1 MVIDQFS
8 SGLSAL
14 SIGSS
19 AVPPASR
26 KVCEHYKKP
35 SDSSMTETACDLL
48 SPLVINDEAFTI
60 VDLSKMLDHQQLA
73 KLPYSIRILLENVA
87 RCSPQSLPSVLAR
100 AIGQGPDCEVPFQP
114 NRLMFH
120 DTTCLP
126 ALADFAGMRDVVA
139 ELGGDPQAMNPLI
152 PAVLTIDHSVI
163 VERFAQA
170 DAVEQNLDIDF
181 RRNSERYRFI
191 KWAQKSLD
199 NFGVIPPG
207 TGIIHQMNMEALAQV
222 VWETPGENGERLLHP
237 DDMVA
242 TDSHTPMINAIGVL
256 GWGVGGLEGQAAMV
270 GEPVPI
276 SFPKVIGIRVTNAL
290 RPGVTATDLS
300 LHVAEIL
307 RKRSV
312 VGKFVEFTGPGLSTL
327 SWAARGTV
335 SNMAP
340 EYGATVVFFPFD
352 DETLAYLALS
362 GRPAKLREQVVGY
375 MSAQPLW
382 RRDELPEPE
391 FDELIELDLA
401 SIEPSVAGPHQ
412 PHQRQPLSK
421 AGASFHEEVLG
432 AGKLIDAPQA
442 QRFLEPSFGE
452 SITHGAVVMSAITS
466 CTNTANPAQMIQ
478 AGLLARKARSLGL
491 QRKPWVKTSLSP
503 GSQVVADYLAEA
515 GLLEDFSALGF
526 DLAGFGCM
534 TCIGNSGKLEEHVE
548 TFADQGLKGVVVL
561 SGNRNFEGRVNP
573 KVPAGYLASPALCV
587 AYAIAGT
594 IDIDLTSQPLAEDAE
609 GNAVYLHD
617 LMPSDAEIAA
627 QVAEVVKPE
636 FFQQRLATVWEGTHH
651 WQALSA
657 EGSVQFPWSPESTY
671 LRRPQYLADIQAE
684 PKASLAISG
693 ARALMVL
700 GDNVTTD
707 HISPA
712 GAIPAN
718 SLAGQWLLERGEDP
732 QDLNQYSTRRSNH
745 EVMLRGAFTNKS
757 VKNRLLGESQPGQ
770 GAWAWN
776 ADHSEC
782 LPLYEAA
789 KSYAAQN
796 TPMVVFAGINYG
808 AGSSR
813 DWAAKAQAL
822 LGVKA
827 VVAQSI
833 ERIHRSNLIGM
844 GVLPLVFQPGQCADD
859 LRLNGSEQFD
869 FVGLDELV
877 VGENPISLIIRR
889 AEGHRD
895 EVKVIARI
903 DSQQEVRY
911 LSNGGVLPF
920 VIRKVVART
929 RR

>member
-1 MVIDQFS
+1 M
-8 SGLSAL
+8 
-14 SIGSS
+14 
-19 AVPPASR
+19 
-26 KVCEHYKKP
+26 
-35 SDSSMTETACDLL
+35 SMTETNHLNHLL
-48 SPLVINDEAFTI
+48 IDNELFAF
-60 VDLSKMLDHQQLA
+60 VDLNRMLPASHLA
-73 KLPYSIRILLENVA
+73 RLPYSIRILLENVA
-87 RCSPQSLPSVLAR
+87 RCSPESLPSVLAR
-100 AIGQGPDCEVPFQP
+100 AIGEGPDCEVPFQP

-139 ELGGDPQAMNPLI
+139 ELGGDPRAMNPLI

-163 VERFAQA
+163 VERYAEA
-170 DAVEQNLDIDF
+170 DAVEGNLDIDF

-199 NFGVIPPG
+199 NFAVIPPG

-222 VWETPGENGERLLHP
+222 VWESRSEDGGRLLHP

-256 GWGVGGLEGQAAMV
+256 GWGVGGLEGQAAML

-276 SFPKVIGIRVTNAL
+276 SFPKVIGIRVTNTL

-300 LHVAEIL
+300 LHVAQIL

-312 VGKFVEFTGPGLSTL
+312 VGTFVEFTGPGIASL

-352 DETLAYLALS
+352 DETLAYLKLT
-362 GRPAKLREQVVGY
+362 GRSESLCNKVVGY
-375 MSAQPLW
+375 MNAQPLW
-382 RRDELPEPE
+382 RRDELPEPQ

-401 SIEPSVAGPHQ
+401 SIEASVAGPHQ
-412 PHQRQPLSK
+412 PHQRQKLSN
-421 AGASFHEEVLG
+421 AATSFRNEVLG
-432 AGKLIDAPQA
+432 GADLIAGPAPRHFYDPA
-442 QRFLEPSFGE
+442 LGEPIS
-452 SITHGAVVMSAITS
+452 HGAVVMAAITS

-478 AGLLARKARSLGL
+478 AGLLARRARQLGL
-491 QRKPWVKTSLSP
+491 KRKPWVKTSLSP
-503 GSQVVADYLAEA
+503 GSRVVADYLAEA
-515 GLLEDFSALGF
+515 DLLEDFSALGF

-534 TCIGNSGKLEEHVE
+534 TCIGNSGQLESHVE
-548 TFADQGLKGVVVL
+548 RFADEGLKGVVVL

-594 IDIDLTSQPLAEDAE
+594 IDIDLESQALAVDEAGE
-609 GNAVYLHD
+609 PVYLRD
-617 LMPSDAEIAA
+617 LMPTDAEISA
-627 QVAEVVKPE
+627 QVAKVVKPAL
-636 FFQQRLATVWEGTHH
+636 FQQRLAKIWDGTHH
-651 WQALSA
+651 WQSLSA
-657 EGSVQFPWSPESTY
+657 EGSVRFPWNPESTY
-671 LRRPQYLADIQAE
+671 LRRPQYLADISAE
-684 PKASLAISG
+684 PKTTLAISG
-693 ARALMVL
+693 ARTLLVL

-712 GAIPAN
+712 YSIPAD

-732 QDLNQYSTRRSNH
+732 KDLNQYSTRRSNH
-745 EVMLRGAFTNKS
+745 EVMLRGAFTNKA
-757 VKNRLLGESQPGQ
+757 VRNHLLGDNQPGP

-776 ADHSEC
+776 ADHSQC

-789 KSYAAQN
+789 KSYAAQQ
-796 TPMVVFAGINYG
+796 TPMVIFAGINYG

-822 LGVKA
+822 LRVKA
-827 VVAQSI
+827 VVARSI

-844 GVLPLVFQPGQCADD
+844 GVIPLCFKAGQSVDDLALQGDERFDFLGLDD
-859 LRLNGSEQFD
+859 LRVGDNRVDMLLHRANGERQT
-869 FVGLDELV
+869 VQLGV
-877 VGENPISLIIRR
+877 
-889 AEGHRD
+889 
-895 EVKVIARI
+895 RI
-903 DSQQEVRY
+903 DSIQELRY
-911 LSNGGVLPF
+911 LVNGGVLPF
-920 VIRKVVART
+920 VIRKVVERT
-929 RR
+929 RQ

>member
-1 MVIDQFS
+1 MTEPVCELINHLLIDNQRFAYVDLHKM
-8 SGLSAL
+8 LSATQ
-14 SIGSS
+14 
-19 AVPPASR
+19 VSR
-26 KVCEHYKKP
+26 
-35 SDSSMTETACDLL
+35 
-48 SPLVINDEAFTI
+48 
-60 VDLSKMLDHQQLA
+60 
-73 KLPYSIRILLENVA
+73 LPYSIRILLENVA
-87 RCSPQSLPSVLAR
+87 RCSPEALPSVLAR
-100 AIGQGPDCEVPFQP
+100 ALGQGPDCEVPFQP

-163 VERFAQA
+163 VEHYAEA

-222 VWETPGENGERLLHP
+222 VWESRTEDGQRLLHP

-276 SFPKVIGIRVTNAL
+276 SFPQVVGIRVSNVL

-307 RKRSV
+307 RQRSV
-312 VGKFVEFTGPGLSTL
+312 VGKFVEFTGPGLSSL

-352 DETLAYLALS
+352 NETLAYLELS
-362 GRPAKLREQVVGY
+362 GRSAELREKVISY

-382 RRDELPEPE
+382 RREELVEPQ

-412 PHQRQPLSK
+412 PHQRQKLSDV
-421 AGASFHEEVLG
+421 AASFRREVMGGGNLI
-432 AGKLIDAPQA
+432 AGPAPQS
-442 QRFLEPSFGE
+442 FFEPSFLQP
-452 SITHGAVVMSAITS
+452 ITHGAVVMAAITS

-478 AGLLARKARSLGL
+478 AGLLARKARQLGL
-491 QRKPWVKTSLSP
+491 KRKPWVKTSLSP
-503 GSQVVADYLAEA
+503 GSRVVADYLADA
-515 GLLEDFSALGF
+515 NLLEDFSALGF

-534 TCIGNSGKLEEHVE
+534 TCIGNSGSLEAHVDV
-548 TFADQGLKGVVVL
+548 FADQGLKGVVVL

-594 IDIDLTSQPLAEDAE
+594 IDIDLQAQPLAEDSA
-609 GNAVYLHD
+609 GKPVYLRD
-617 LMPSDAEIAA
+617 LMPSDAEVAA
-627 QVAEVVKPE
+627 QVAESVKPA
-636 FFQQRLATVWEGTHH
+636 FFQQRLAKVWEGTHH

-657 EGSVQFPWSPESTY
+657 EGSVQFPWSADSTY
-671 LRRPQYLADIQAE
+671 LRRPQYLADIPAE
-684 PKASLAISG
+684 AKTTLAITG
-693 ARALMVL
+693 ARTLMVL

-712 GAIPAN
+712 YSIPAD

-745 EVMLRGAFTNKS
+745 EVMLRGAFTNKA
-757 VKNRLLGESQPGQ
+757 VKNRMLGDSQPGQ
-770 GAWAWN
+770 GAWTWN
-776 ADHSEC
+776 ADHSQC

-789 KSYAAQN
+789 KSYAAEG
-796 TPMVVFAGINYG
+796 TPMVMFAGINYG

-844 GVLPLVFQPGQCADD
+844 GVIPLRFPAGQSADD
-859 LRLNGSEQFD
+859 LALRGDERFD
-869 FVGLDELV
+869 FVGLDDLA
-877 VGENPISLIIRR
+877 VGDNAVTLIM
-889 AEGHRD
+889 HRGNG
-895 EVKVIARI
+895 ERQSVQLAVRI
-903 DSQQEVRY
+903 DSLQEIRY
-911 LSNGGVLPF
+911 LRHGGVLPF
-920 VIRKVVART
+920 VIRKVVQRT
-929 RR
+929 RH

>member
-1 MVIDQFS
+1 
-8 SGLSAL
+8 
-14 SIGSS
+14 
-19 AVPPASR
+19 
-26 KVCEHYKKP
+26 
-35 SDSSMTETACDLL
+35 MTETARELL
-48 SPLVINDEAFTI
+48 NQLVVDNEPFVY
-60 VDLSKMLDHQQLA
+60 VDLHKLFSPSQVA
-73 KLPYSIRILLENVA
+73 RLPYSIRILVENVA
-87 RCSPQSLPSVLAR
+87 RCSPDALPSVLAR
-100 AIGQGPDCEVPFQP
+100 AIGEGPDCEVPFQP

-139 ELGGDPQAMNPLI
+139 ELGGDPKAINPLI

-163 VERFAQA
+163 VERYAEA
-170 DAVEQNLDIDF
+170 NAVEQNLDIDF

-222 VWETPGENGERLLHP
+222 VWETPLEDGLRMLHP

-276 SFPKVIGIRVTNAL
+276 SFPKVIGIRVTNVM
-290 RPGVTATDLS
+290 RPGVAATDLS
-300 LHVAEIL
+300 LHVAEML
-307 RKRSV
+307 RKRAV

-335 SNMAP
+335 ANMAP

-352 DETLAYLALS
+352 DETLSYLKLT
-362 GRPAKLREQVVGY
+362 GRSAPLCQKVVSY

-382 RRDELPEPE
+382 RRDELAEPL

-412 PHQRQPLSK
+412 PHQRQSL
-421 AGASFHEEVLG
+421 ANAAASFRNDVLG
-432 AGKLIDAPQA
+432 GANLIAGPSR
-442 QRFLEPSFGE
+442 QRFLEPSFLE
-452 SITHGAVVMSAITS
+452 PITHGAVVMAAITS
-466 CTNTANPAQMIQ
+466 CTNTANPSQMIQ
-478 AGLLARKARSLGL
+478 AGLLARNARQLGL
-491 QRKPWVKTSLSP
+491 KRKPWVKTSLSP

-515 GLLEDFSALGF
+515 HLLEDFSALGF

-548 TFADQGLKGVVVL
+548 VFADQGLKGVVVL

-573 KVPAGYLASPALCV
+573 KVQAGYLASPALCV

-594 IDIDLTSQPLAEDAE
+594 IDIDLESQPIGQRPTGEP
-609 GNAVYLHD
+609 VYLRD
-617 LMPSDAEIAA
+617 LMPTDAEVANQVVAA
-627 QVAEVVKPE
+627 VKPE
-636 FFQQRLATVWEGTHH
+636 FFQQRLATVWDGTHQ

-671 LRRPQYLADIQAE
+671 LRRPEYLAGVQAQ
-684 PKASLAISG
+684 PKASLAISD
-693 ARALMVL
+693 ARVLMVL
-700 GDNVTTD
+700 GDNITTD

-712 GAIPAN
+712 GSIPAN

-732 QDLNQYSTRRSNH
+732 RDLNQYSTRRSNH
-745 EVMLRGAFTNKS
+745 EVMLRGAFTNKT
-757 VKNRLLGESQPGQ
+757 VRNLLLGDQQPGE
-770 GAWAWN
+770 GGWAWN
-776 ADHSEC
+776 ADHTEC
-782 LPLYEAA
+782 LPLYVAS
-789 KSYAAQN
+789 KSYTDQQ
-796 TPMVVFAGINYG
+796 TPMVMFAGINYG

-827 VVAQSI
+827 VVARSI

-844 GVLPLVFQPGQCADD
+844 GVIPLQFSAGMTAHDLQLQGDERFDFLGLDD
-859 LRLNGSEQFD
+859 LA
-869 FVGLDELV
+869 VGDNRV
-877 VGENPISLIIRR
+877 TLIIKKAAGAQRR
-889 AEGHRD
+889 VELS
-895 EVKVIARI
+895 VRI
-903 DSQQEVRY
+903 DSLQEIRY
-911 LSNGGVLPF
+911 LTHGGVLPF

>member
-1 MVIDQFS
+1 
-8 SGLSAL
+8 
-14 SIGSS
+14 
-19 AVPPASR
+19 
-26 KVCEHYKKP
+26 
-35 SDSSMTETACDLL
+35 MTETARDLL
-48 SPLVINDEAFTI
+48 STLVIDQQSFAY
-60 VDLSKMLDHQQLA
+60 VDLHKLLGAETLA
-73 KLPYSIRILLENVA
+73 RLPYSIRILLENVA
-87 RCSPQSLPSVLAR
+87 RCSPQALPSVLLR
-100 AIGQGPDCEVPFQP
+100 AIGEGPTCEVPFQP

-163 VERFAQA
+163 VERYAEA
-170 DAVEQNLDIDF
+170 DAVEANLDIDF

-207 TGIIHQMNMEALAQV
+207 TGIIHQMNMEALATL
-222 VWETPGENGERLLHP
+222 VWESRTDDGRRLLHP

-242 TDSHTPMINAIGVL
+242 TDSHTPMINALGVL

-276 SFPKVIGIRVTNAL
+276 SFPEVIGIRLTNAL
-290 RPGVTATDLS
+290 RPGVTATDLA
-300 LHVAEIL
+300 LRVAEIL
-307 RKRSV
+307 RQRSV
-312 VGKFVEFTGPGLSTL
+312 VGKFVEFTGPGLSGID
-327 SWAARGTV
+327 WGARGTV

-352 DETLAYLALS
+352 DETLRYLELS
-362 GRPAKLREQVVGY
+362 GRSAELRQQVVAY
-375 MSAQPLW
+375 MNAQPLW
-382 RRDELPEPE
+382 RHDDLAEPQ
-391 FDELIELDLA
+391 FDELIDLDLA

-412 PHQRQPLSK
+412 PHQRQPLS
-421 AGASFHEEVLG
+421 AAAASFRGEVLG
-432 AGKLIDAPQA
+432 GGDLIAGPAA
-442 QRFLEPSFGE
+442 QEFFEPSFGQ
-452 SITHGAVVMSAITS
+452 SITHGAVVISAITS
-466 CTNTANPAQMIQ
+466 CTNTANPALMVQ
-478 AGLLARKARSLGL
+478 AGLLARRARQLGL

-503 GSQVVADYLAEA
+503 GSRVVADYLAEA

-534 TCIGNSGKLEEHVE
+534 TCIGNSGKLETHVE
-548 TFADQGLKGVVVL
+548 AFADQGLKGVVVL

-587 AYAIAGT
+587 AYAIAGS
-594 IDIDLTSQPLAEDAE
+594 IAVDLGRDALGEDAQ
-609 GNAVYLHD
+609 GRPVYLRD
-617 LMPSDAEIAA
+617 LMPSDAEVA
-627 QVAEVVKPE
+627 AEVARVLKPE
-636 FFQQRLATVWEGTHH
+636 FFQQRLATVWDGTHH

-657 EGSVQFPWSPESTY
+657 EGSVQFPWSPQSTY

-684 PKASLAISG
+684 PKSSLAISS

-757 VKNRLLGESQPGQ
+757 VKNRLLGDVQPGQ
-770 GAWAWN
+770 GAWART
-776 ADHSEC
+776 ADHQQV

-789 KSYAAQN
+789 KTYAG
-796 TPMVVFAGINYG
+796 TPLVVFAGINYG

-822 LGVKA
+822 LGVRA
-827 VVAQSI
+827 VVARSV

-844 GVLPLVFQPGQCADD
+844 GVIPMLLRDGKRVED
-859 LRLNGSEQFD
+859 LGLDGREQFD
-869 FVGLDELV
+869 FIGLDDLQVGDNRVILV
-877 VGENPISLIIRR
+877 IRR
-889 AEGHRD
+889 AEGEPQ
-895 EVKVIARI
+895 EVELLVPI
-903 DSQQEVRY
+903 DSTQEVRY
-911 LSNGGVLPF
+911 LRNGGVLPY

-929 RR
+929 KG

>member
-8 SGLSAL
+8 YPQTAL
-14 SIGSS
+14 SIGSTANGVGS
-19 AVPPASR
+19 VHA
-26 KVCEHYKKP
+26 CEHYKKP
-35 SDSSMTETACDLL
+35 SEESMTETACDLL
-48 SPLVINDEAFTI
+48 SPLTINDDSFTI
-60 VDLSKMLDHQQLA
+60 VDLSKMLDHSQLA

-87 RCSPQSLPSVLAR
+87 RCSPEALPSVLAR

-163 VERFAQA
+163 VERYAEA

-222 VWETPGENGERLLHP
+222 VWESRGANGERLLHP

-312 VGKFVEFTGPGLSTL
+312 VGKFVEFTGPGLTTL

-352 DETLAYLALS
+352 NETLAYLELS
-362 GRPAKLREQVVGY
+362 GRSAKLREQVVAY

-382 RRDELPEPE
+382 RHDELAEPE

-421 AGASFHEEVLG
+421 AAASFQEEVLG
-432 AGKLIDAPQA
+432 GGKLITAPQE
-442 QRFLEPSFGE
+442 QSFFEPSFGQ

-515 GLLEDFSALGF
+515 NLLDDFSALGF

-548 TFADQGLKGVVVL
+548 HFADEGLKGVVVL

-594 IDIDLTSQPLAEDAE
+594 IDIDLTSQPLATGAD
-609 GNAVYLHD
+609 GQPVFLQD
-617 LMPSDAEIAA
+617 LMPSDADIADE
-627 QVAEVVKPE
+627 VAKVVKPE
-636 FFQQRLATVWEGTHH
+636 FFQHRLATVWDGTHH

-657 EGSVQFPWSPESTY
+657 EGSVQFPWSPDSTY
-671 LRRPQYLADIQAE
+671 LRRPQYLADIQAQ
-684 PKASLAISG
+684 PKASLAING
-693 ARALMVL
+693 AKALMVL

-718 SLAGQWLLERGEDP
+718 SLAGQWLLERGENP

-757 VKNRLLGESQPGQ
+757 VKNRLLGDKQPGL

-789 KSYAAQN
+789 KSYALEQ

-813 DWAAKAQAL
+813 DWASKAQAL

-844 GVLPLVFQPGQCADD
+844 GVLPLVFKPGQSVDD
-859 LRLNGSEQFD
+859 LRLDGSEQFD
-869 FVGLDELV
+869 FLGLDELA
-877 VGENPISLIIRR
+877 VGENVIKLIIRR
-889 AEGHRD
+889 ADGRRD
-895 EVKVIARI
+895 EAEVIARV

-911 LSNGGVLPF
+911 LANGGVLPF

-929 RR
+929 RG

>member
-1 MVIDQFS
+1 
-8 SGLSAL
+8 
-14 SIGSS
+14 
-19 AVPPASR
+19 
-26 KVCEHYKKP
+26 
-35 SDSSMTETACDLL
+35 MTETACDLFT
-48 SPLVINDEAFTI
+48 PLTISDDSFTI
-60 VDLSKMLDHQQLA
+60 VDLSKMLDHSQLA

-87 RCSPQSLPSVLAR
+87 RCSPEALPSVLAR

-163 VERFAQA
+163 VERYAEA

-222 VWETPGENGERLLHP
+222 VWESRGANGERLLHP

-312 VGKFVEFTGPGLSTL
+312 VGKFVEFTGPGLTTL

-352 DETLAYLALS
+352 NETLAYLELS
-362 GRPAKLREQVVGY
+362 GRSAKLREQVVAY

-382 RRDELPEPE
+382 RHDELAEPE

-421 AGASFHEEVLG
+421 AAASFKEEVLG
-432 AGKLIDAPQA
+432 GGKLITAPQE
-442 QRFLEPSFGE
+442 QSFFEPSFGQ

-515 GLLEDFSALGF
+515 NLLDDFSALGF

-548 TFADQGLKGVVVL
+548 HFADEGLKGVVVL

-594 IDIDLTSQPLAEDAE
+594 IDIDLTSQPLATGVD
-609 GNAVYLHD
+609 GQPVFLQD
-617 LMPSDAEIAA
+617 LMPSDADIADE
-627 QVAEVVKPE
+627 VAKVVKPE
-636 FFQQRLATVWEGTHH
+636 FFQHRLATVWDGTHH

-671 LRRPQYLADIQAE
+671 LRRPQYLAGIQAK
-684 PKASLAISG
+684 PKASLAING
-693 ARALMVL
+693 AKALMVL

-718 SLAGQWLLERGEDP
+718 SLAGQWLLERGENP

-757 VKNRLLGESQPGQ
+757 VKNRLLGDKQPGL

-789 KSYAAQN
+789 KSYALEQ

-844 GVLPLVFQPGQCADD
+844 GVLPLVFKPGQSVDD
-859 LRLNGSEQFD
+859 LRLDGREQFD
-869 FVGLDELV
+869 FLGLDELA
-877 VGENPISLIIRR
+877 VGENVIKLIIRR
-889 AEGHRD
+889 ADGRRD
-895 EVKVIARI
+895 EAEVIARV

-911 LSNGGVLPF
+911 LVNGGVLPF

-929 RR
+929 RG

>member
-1 MVIDQFS
+1 MTEPVCELINHLLIDNQRFAYVDLHKM
-8 SGLSAL
+8 LSATQ
-14 SIGSS
+14 
-19 AVPPASR
+19 VSR
-26 KVCEHYKKP
+26 
-35 SDSSMTETACDLL
+35 
-48 SPLVINDEAFTI
+48 
-60 VDLSKMLDHQQLA
+60 
-73 KLPYSIRILLENVA
+73 LPYSIRILLENVA
-87 RCSPQSLPSVLAR
+87 RCSPEALPSVLAR
-100 AIGQGPDCEVPFQP
+100 ALGQGPDCEVPFQP

-163 VERFAQA
+163 VEHYAEA

-222 VWETPGENGERLLHP
+222 VWESRTEDGQRLLHP

-276 SFPKVIGIRVTNAL
+276 SFPQVVGIRVSNVL

-307 RKRSV
+307 RQRSV
-312 VGKFVEFTGPGLSTL
+312 VGKFVEFTGPGLSSL

-352 DETLAYLALS
+352 NETLAYLELS
-362 GRPAKLREQVVGY
+362 GRSAELREKVISY

-382 RRDELPEPE
+382 RREELVEPQ

-412 PHQRQPLSK
+412 PHQRQKLSDV
-421 AGASFHEEVLG
+421 AASFRREVMGGGNLI
-432 AGKLIDAPQA
+432 AGPAPQS
-442 QRFLEPSFGE
+442 FFEPSFLQP
-452 SITHGAVVMSAITS
+452 ITHGAVVMAAITS

-478 AGLLARKARSLGL
+478 AGLLARKARQLGL
-491 QRKPWVKTSLSP
+491 KRKPWVKTSLSP
-503 GSQVVADYLAEA
+503 GSRVVADYLADA
-515 GLLEDFSALGF
+515 NLLEDFSALGF

-534 TCIGNSGKLEEHVE
+534 TCIGNSGSLEEHVDV
-548 TFADQGLKGVVVL
+548 FADQGLKGVVVL

-594 IDIDLTSQPLAEDAE
+594 IDIDLQAQPLAEDSA
-609 GNAVYLHD
+609 GKPVYLRD
-617 LMPSDAEIAA
+617 LMPSDAEVAA
-627 QVAEVVKPE
+627 QVAESVKPA
-636 FFQQRLATVWEGTHH
+636 FFQQRLAKVWEGTHH

-657 EGSVQFPWSPESTY
+657 EGSVQFPWSADSTY
-671 LRRPQYLADIQAE
+671 LRRPQYLADIPAE
-684 PKASLAISG
+684 AKTTLAITG
-693 ARALMVL
+693 ARTLMVL

-712 GAIPAN
+712 YSIPAD

-745 EVMLRGAFTNKS
+745 EVMLRGAFTNKA
-757 VKNRLLGESQPGQ
+757 VKNRMLGDSQPGQ
-770 GAWAWN
+770 GAWTWN
-776 ADHSEC
+776 ADHSQC

-789 KSYAAQN
+789 KSYAAEG
-796 TPMVVFAGINYG
+796 TPMVMFAGINYG

-844 GVLPLVFQPGQCADD
+844 GVIPLRFPAGQSADD
-859 LRLNGSEQFD
+859 LALRGDERFD
-869 FVGLDELV
+869 FVGLDDLA
-877 VGENPISLIIRR
+877 VGDNAVTLIM
-889 AEGHRD
+889 HRGNG
-895 EVKVIARI
+895 ERQSVQLAVRI
-903 DSQQEVRY
+903 DSLQEIRY
-911 LSNGGVLPF
+911 LRHGGVLPF
-920 VIRKVVART
+920 VIRKVVQRT
-929 RR
+929 RH

>member
-1 MVIDQFS
+1 MIDNAHLMSPLQIDQDRFTY
-8 SGLSAL
+8 LDL
-14 SIGSS
+14 
-19 AVPPASR
+19 
-26 KVCEHYKKP
+26 KK
-35 SDSSMTETACDLL
+35 LL
-48 SPLVINDEAFTI
+48 APT
-60 VDLSKMLDHQQLA
+60 QLQR
-73 KLPYSIRILLENVA
+73 LPYAIRILLENVA
-87 RCSPQSLPSVLAR
+87 RCAPEALDAVLAR
-100 AIGQGPDCEVPFQP
+100 AVGDGPDCEVPFQP

-139 ELGGDPQAMNPLI
+139 ELGGDPAAMNPLI

-163 VERFAQA
+163 VEHYAEA
-170 DAVEQNLDIDF
+170 DAVEQNLEIDF

-199 NFGVIPPG
+199 NFAVIPPG
-207 TGIIHQMNMEALAQV
+207 TGIIHQMNMEALAKV
-222 VWETPGENGERLLHP
+222 VWETRTAEGQRLLHP

-276 SFPKVIGIRVTNAL
+276 NFPQVIGFRVSNAL

-307 RKRSV
+307 RQRSV
-312 VGKFVEFTGPGLSTL
+312 VGKFVEFTGPGLSNL
-327 SWAARGTV
+327 GWAARGTV

-352 DETLAYLALS
+352 DQTLDYLKLS
-362 GRPAKLREQVVGY
+362 GRSAELCLQAATYLQVQGLY
-375 MSAQPLW
+375 
-382 RRDELPEPE
+382 RRDDLPEPE

-401 SIEPSVAGPHQ
+401 SIEPSVAGPYQ
-412 PHQRQPLSK
+412 PHQRQPLSR
-421 AGASFHEEVLG
+421 AGESFREQVLG
-432 AGKLIDAPQA
+432 ASELIGN
-442 QRFLEPSFGE
+442 RYLEPSFGE
-452 SITHGAVVMSAITS
+452 AIDHGAVVLSAITS

-478 AGLLARKARSLGL
+478 AGLLARRARHLGL
-491 QRKPWVKTSLSP
+491 KRKPWVKTSLSP
-503 GSQVVADYLAEA
+503 GSQVVADYLSEA
-515 GLLEDFSALGF
+515 DLLQDFSALGF
-526 DLAGFGCM
+526 DLVGFGCM
-534 TCIGNSGKLEEHVE
+534 TCIGNSGKLETHVE
-548 TFADQGLKGVVVL
+548 AFADQGLKGVVVL

-587 AYAIAGT
+587 AFAIAGR
-594 IDIDLTSQPLAEDAE
+594 IDIDLTREPLGQDSG
-609 GNAVYLHD
+609 GNPIHLHD
-617 LMPSDAEIAA
+617 LMPADDEVQALVA
-627 QVAEVVKPE
+627 QVVKPE
-636 FFQQRLATVWEGTHH
+636 FFQQRLATVWDGTHH

-657 EGSVQFPWSPESTY
+657 EGSVQFPWDARSTY

-684 PKASLAISG
+684 PKASLAIEN
-693 ARALMVL
+693 ARTLIVL

-712 GAIPAN
+712 GAIPAS
-718 SLAGQWLLERGEDP
+718 SLAGQWLLARGEQP

-757 VKNRLLGESQPGQ
+757 VKNRLLGDTHPGV

-776 ADHSEC
+776 ADHSQC

-789 KSYAAQN
+789 QSYAG

-822 LGVKA
+822 LGVRA
-827 VVAQSI
+827 VVARSI

-844 GVLPLVFQPGQCADD
+844 GVLPLLFPAGRGVED
-859 LRLNGSEQFD
+859 LQLDGSEQFD
-869 FVGLDELV
+869 FIGLDELR
-877 VGENPISLIIRR
+877 VGDNRIRLQVR
-889 AEGHRD
+889 RVDGGVDEAEL
-895 EVKVIARI
+895 IARF
-903 DSQQEVRY
+903 DSQQEIRY
-911 LSNGGVLPF
+911 LSNGGVLPY
-920 VIRKVVART
+920 VIRKVVQRT
-929 RR
+929 RG

>member
-1 MVIDQFS
+1 
-8 SGLSAL
+8 
-14 SIGSS
+14 
-19 AVPPASR
+19 
-26 KVCEHYKKP
+26 
-35 SDSSMTETACDLL
+35 MTEIATDLL
-48 SPLVINDEAFTI
+48 NHLVVDHEQFAY
-60 VDLSKMLDHQQLA
+60 VDLHKMLSPTALA
-73 KLPYSIRILLENVA
+73 KLPFSIRILLENVA
-87 RCSPQSLPSVLAR
+87 RCSPSALPSVLAR
-100 AIGQGPDCEVPFQP
+100 AVDNGPDCEVPFQP

-139 ELGGDPQAMNPLI
+139 ELGGDPRAMNPMI

-163 VERFAQA
+163 VERYAEP
-170 DAVEQNLDIDF
+170 DAVEANLDIDF

-199 NFGVIPPG
+199 NFAVIPPG
-207 TGIIHQMNMEALAQV
+207 TGIIHQMNMEALAQI
-222 VWETPGENGERLLHP
+222 VWESATADGQRLLHP

-276 SFPKVIGIRVTNAL
+276 SFPKVIGIRVTHAL

-300 LHVAEIL
+300 LHVAQIL
-307 RKRSV
+307 RKRAV
-312 VGKFVEFTGPGLSTL
+312 VGKFVEFTGPGLSNL

-362 GRPAKLREQVVGY
+362 GRSPALRSKVVSY
-375 MSAQPLW
+375 MNAQSLW
-382 RRDELPEPE
+382 RRDELTEPH
-391 FDELIELDLA
+391 FDELIHLDLL

-412 PHQRQPLSK
+412 PHQRQKL
-421 AGASFHEEVLG
+421 ADAAASFREHIMGGDNLI
-432 AGKLIDAPQA
+432 AGPTQ
-442 QRFLEPSFGE
+442 QHFFEPSFGE
-452 SITHGAVVMSAITS
+452 PITHGAVVMAAITS
-466 CTNTANPAQMIQ
+466 CTNTANPSQMIQ
-478 AGLLARKARSLGL
+478 AGLVARKARALGL

-503 GSQVVADYLAEA
+503 GSQVVKDYLADA
-515 GLLEDFSALGF
+515 DLLEDFAALGF

-534 TCIGNSGKLEEHVE
+534 TCIGNSGQLQAQVE
-548 TFADQGLKGVVVL
+548 VFADQGLKGVVVL

-594 IDIDLTSQPLAEDAE
+594 IDIDLESQPLAYDAS
-609 GNAVYLHD
+609 GRPVYLSD

-627 QVAEVVKPE
+627 QVLKAVKPE
-636 FFQQRLATVWEGTHH
+636 FFRQRLATVWDGTHH

-657 EGSVQFPWSPESTY
+657 EGSVQFPWSAQSTY
-671 LRRPQYLADIQAE
+671 LRRPQYLADIKAE
-684 PKASLAISG
+684 PSASLAISG
-693 ARALMVL
+693 ARLLMVV

-712 GAIPAN
+712 GAIPAD

-745 EVMLRGAFTNKS
+745 EVMLRGAFTNRS
-757 VKNRLLGESQPGQ
+757 VKNLLLGENQPGL
-770 GAWAWN
+770 GVWAWN
-776 ADHSEC
+776 ADHSQC
-782 LPLYEAA
+782 LPLFVAA
-789 KSYAAQN
+789 QSYAAQQ
-796 TPMVVFAGINYG
+796 TSMVVFAGINYG

-827 VVAQSI
+827 VIARSI

-844 GVLPLVFQPGQCADD
+844 GVIPLQFKAGQQVEDLQLDGSEHFDFIGLDD
-859 LRLNGSEQFD
+859 LS
-869 FVGLDELV
+869 VGDNAIQLVIHHEGGDPRQLELAV
-877 VGENPISLIIRR
+877 
-889 AEGHRD
+889 
-895 EVKVIARI
+895 RI
-903 DSQQEVRY
+903 DSMQEIGY
-911 LSNGGVLPF
+911 LTHGGVLPY
-920 VIRKVVART
+920 VIRKIVKRT
-929 RR
+929 QH

>member
-1 MVIDQFS
+1 
-8 SGLSAL
+8 
-14 SIGSS
+14 
-19 AVPPASR
+19 
-26 KVCEHYKKP
+26 
-35 SDSSMTETACDLL
+35 MTETARDFINHLQIDGTPYAYIDLNKMF
-48 SPLVINDEAFTI
+48 SP
-60 VDLSKMLDHQQLA
+60 QQLS

-87 RCSPQSLPSVLAR
+87 RCSPQALPSVMAR
-100 AIGQGPDCEVPFQP
+100 AIGEGPDCEVPFQP

-163 VERFAQA
+163 VEHYAEA

-222 VWETPGENGERLLHP
+222 VWESRSEDGQRLLHP

-276 SFPKVIGIRVTNAL
+276 SFPKVVGIRVTNAL

-312 VGKFVEFTGPGLSTL
+312 VGKFVEFTGPGLSSL

-352 DETLAYLALS
+352 DETLAYLKLS
-362 GRPAKLREQVVGY
+362 GRSESLCNRVVGY
-375 MSAQPLW
+375 MRAQPLW
-382 RRDELPEPE
+382 RRDELPEPR
-391 FDELIELDLA
+391 FDEWIELDLD

-412 PHQRQPLSK
+412 PHQRRKLSD
-421 AGASFHEEVLG
+421 AAASFRNEVMGG
-432 AGKLIDAPQA
+432 ANLIAGPVEQT
-442 QRFLEPSFGE
+442 FFEPSFKE
-452 SITHGAVVMSAITS
+452 PITHGAVVMSAITS
-466 CTNTANPAQMIQ
+466 CTNTANPSQMIQ
-478 AGLLARKARSLGL
+478 AGLLARKARQLGL
-491 QRKPWVKTSLSP
+491 HRKPWVKTSLSP
-503 GSQVVADYLAEA
+503 GSRVVADYLADA
-515 GLLEDFSALGF
+515 DLLEDFRALGF

-534 TCIGNSGKLEEHVE
+534 TCIGNSGSLQTQVE
-548 TFADQGLKGVVVL
+548 QFADQGLKGVVVL

-594 IDIDLTSQPLAEDAE
+594 IDIDLESQALATDRE
-609 GNAVYLHD
+609 GSPVYLRD

-627 QVAEVVKPE
+627 QVVKVVKPE
-636 FFQQRLATVWEGTHH
+636 FFQQRLAKVWDGTHH
-651 WQALSA
+651 WQSLSA
-657 EGSVQFPWSPESTY
+657 EGSVQFPWSPDSTY
-671 LRRPQYLADIQAE
+671 LRRPQYLADISAE
-684 PKASLAISG
+684 PKSSLAIRA
-693 ARALMVL
+693 ARTLLVL

-712 GAIPAN
+712 YSIPAD
-718 SLAGQWLLERGEDP
+718 SLAGQWLLERGEHP
-732 QDLNQYSTRRSNH
+732 EDLNQYSTRRSNH
-745 EVMLRGAFTNKS
+745 EVMLRGAFTNKA
-757 VKNRLLGESQPGQ
+757 VKNRLLGDSHPGL
-770 GAWAWN
+770 GAWAWS
-776 ADHSEC
+776 ADHTQC
-782 LPLYEAA
+782 LPLFEAA
-789 KSYAAQN
+789 QSYASQH
-796 TPMVVFAGINYG
+796 TPMLVFAGINYG

-827 VVAQSI
+827 VVARSI

-844 GVLPLVFQPGQCADD
+844 GVIPLQFMPGQSVDD
-859 LRLNGSEQFD
+859 LALQGDERFD
-869 FVGLDELV
+869 FFGLDDLD
-877 VGENPISLIIRR
+877 VGDNPVSMVMQRANGESLQ
-889 AEGHRD
+889 
-895 EVKVIARI
+895 VSLNVRI
-903 DSQQEVRY
+903 DSLQEIRY
-911 LSNGGVLPF
+911 LVNGGVLPF
-920 VIRKVVART
+920 VIRKVVQRT
-929 RR
+929 QRPVV

>member
-1 MVIDQFS
+1 
-8 SGLSAL
+8 
-14 SIGSS
+14 
-19 AVPPASR
+19 
-26 KVCEHYKKP
+26 
-35 SDSSMTETACDLL
+35 MTETDHALINQLMIDNQPFAYIDLHKLL
-48 SPLVINDEAFTI
+48 SPA
-60 VDLSKMLDHQQLA
+60 QLA
-73 KLPYSIRILLENVA
+73 TLPYSIRILLENVA
-87 RCSPQSLPSVLAR
+87 RCSPEALPSVLAR
-100 AIGQGPDCEVPFQP
+100 AIGQGPDCEVPFRP

-139 ELGGDPQAMNPLI
+139 ELGGDPEAMNPLI

-163 VERFAQA
+163 VERYAEA

-222 VWETPGENGERLLHP
+222 VWESRTEDGQRLLHP
-237 DDMVA
+237 DGMVA

-276 SFPKVIGIRVTNAL
+276 SFPQVVGIRVTNRL

-300 LHVAEIL
+300 LHVAQIL
-307 RKRSV
+307 RQRSV
-312 VGKFVEFTGPGLSTL
+312 VGKFVEFTGPGLSSL

-335 SNMAP
+335 ANMAP

-352 DETLAYLALS
+352 DETLAYLKLS
-362 GRPAKLREQVVGY
+362 GRSETLCRKVVAY
-375 MSAQPLW
+375 MNAQPLW
-382 RRDELPEPE
+382 RADDLVEPQ
-391 FDELIELDLA
+391 FDELIELDLR

-412 PHQRQPLSK
+412 PHQRRKLSE
-421 AGASFHEEVLG
+421 AAASFRDDVMGGASLI
-432 AGKLIDAPQA
+432 AGPSE
-442 QRFLEPSFGE
+442 RVFFEPSFGQP
-452 SITHGAVVMSAITS
+452 ITHGAVVMSAITS

-478 AGLLARKARSLGL
+478 AGLLARKARQLGL
-491 QRKPWVKTSLSP
+491 NRKPWVKTSLSP
-503 GSQVVADYLAEA
+503 GSRVVADYLAEA
-515 GLLEDFSALGF
+515 HLLEDFAAQGF

-534 TCIGNSGKLEEHVE
+534 TCIGNSGSLEEHVE
-548 TFADQGLKGVVVL
+548 RFADQGLKGVVVL

-594 IDIDLTSQPLAEDAE
+594 IDIDLESEALAVDLQ
-609 GNAVYLHD
+609 GNPVFLRD
-617 LMPSDAEIAA
+617 LMPTDAQIAE
-627 QVAEVVKPE
+627 QVTSVVKPE
-636 FFQQRLATVWEGTHH
+636 FFQDRLAKVWDGTHH

-657 EGSVQFPWSPESTY
+657 EGSVQFPWSPTSTY
-671 LRRPQYLADIQAE
+671 LRRPQYLADVPAE
-684 PKASLAISG
+684 PKASLAIKG
-693 ARALMVL
+693 ARTLMVL

-712 GAIPAN
+712 YSIPAD

-745 EVMLRGAFTNKS
+745 EVMLRGAFTNKA
-757 VKNRLLGESQPGQ
+757 VKNRLLGDRQPGL

-776 ADHSEC
+776 FDHSQC
-782 LPLYEAA
+782 LPVYEAA
-789 KSYAAQN
+789 KSFAEQH

-844 GVLPLVFQPGQCADD
+844 GVVPLRFAAGQSVDD
-859 LRLNGSEQFD
+859 LALQGDEHLD
-869 FVGLDELV
+869 FIGLDRLRMGDNPV
-877 VGENPISLIIRR
+877 TMRVSGATGERQMQL
-889 AEGHRD
+889 G
-895 EVKVIARI
+895 VRI
-903 DSQQEVRY
+903 DSLQEIRY
-911 LSNGGVLPF
+911 LVHGGVLPF

-929 RR
+929 RQ

>member
-1 MVIDQFS
+1 MNE
-8 SGLSAL
+8 
-14 SIGSS
+14 
-19 AVPPASR
+19 PA
-26 KVCEHYKKP
+26 H
-35 SDSSMTETACDLL
+35 DLL
-48 SPLVINDEAFTI
+48 SDLVIDRESFVY
-60 VDLSKMLDHQQLA
+60 VDLHKMLSPAQVA

-87 RCSPQSLPSVLAR
+87 RCSPEALPSVLAR
-100 AIGQGPDCEVPFQP
+100 AVGQGPDCEVPFQP

-139 ELGGDPQAMNPLI
+139 ELGGDPSAMNPLI

-163 VERFAQA
+163 VERYAEA
-170 DAVEQNLDIDF
+170 DAVEKNLDIDF

-222 VWETPGENGERLLHP
+222 VWESRTEDGQRLLHP

-276 SFPKVIGIRVTNAL
+276 SFPSVIGIRVTNRL

-312 VGKFVEFTGPGLSTL
+312 VGKFVEFTGPGLCTL

-352 DETLAYLALS
+352 QETLSYLELTGRSPELCEKVLS
-362 GRPAKLREQVVGY
+362 Y
-375 MSAQPLW
+375 MNAQPLW
-382 RRDELPEPE
+382 RRDDLQEPH

-412 PHQRQPLSK
+412 PHQRQKLSDAAASFRNEVMGGANLI
-421 AGASFHEEVLG
+421 AGPAEQRFFEPSFHE
-432 AGKLIDAPQA
+432 P
-442 QRFLEPSFGE
+442 
-452 SITHGAVVMSAITS
+452 ITHGAVVMAAITS
-466 CTNTANPAQMIQ
+466 CTNTANPSQMIQ
-478 AGLLARKARSLGL
+478 AGLLARNARKLGL
-491 QRKPWVKTSLSP
+491 TRKPWVKTSLSP
-503 GSQVVADYLAEA
+503 GSQVVADYLKEA
-515 GLLEDFSALGF
+515 DLLEDFSALGF

-534 TCIGNSGKLEEHVE
+534 TCIGNSGTLEEHVE
-548 TFADQGLKGVVVL
+548 VFADQGLKGVVVL

-594 IDIDLTSQPLAEDAE
+594 IDINLDAQPLGHTRD
-609 GNAVYLHD
+609 GKPVYLRD
-617 LMPSDAEIAA
+617 LMPTDADVAT
-627 QVAEVVKPE
+627 QVMEVVKPA
-636 FFQQRLATVWEGTHH
+636 FFQQRLATVWDGTHH

-657 EGSVQFPWSPESTY
+657 EGSVQFPWSPQSTY

-684 PKASLAISG
+684 PKTSQAING
-693 ARALMVL
+693 ARVLMVL

-732 QDLNQYSTRRSNH
+732 RDLNQYSTRRSNH
-745 EVMLRGAFTNKS
+745 EVMVRGAFTNPS
-757 VKNRLLGESQPGQ
+757 VKNLLLGDNQPGL

-782 LPLYEAA
+782 LPLFMAA
-789 KSYAAQN
+789 KSYAEQQL
-796 TPMVVFAGINYG
+796 PMVMFAGINYG

-827 VVAQSI
+827 VVARSI

-844 GVLPLVFQPGQCADD
+844 GVIPLQFKPGHTVDD
-859 LRLNGSEQFD
+859 LDLQGNEHFD
-869 FVGLDELV
+869 FLGLDELN
-877 VGENPISLIIRR
+877 VGDNAVTLVIYR
-889 AEGHRD
+889 ASGEPQQV
-895 EVKVIARI
+895 ELAVRI
-903 DSQQEVRY
+903 DSLQEIRY
-911 LSNGGVLPF
+911 LINGGVLPF
-920 VIRKVVART
+920 VIRKVVKRT
-929 RR
+929 RH

>member
-1 MVIDQFS
+1 MIDNAHLMSPLKIDQDHFTY
-8 SGLSAL
+8 LDL
-14 SIGSS
+14 
-19 AVPPASR
+19 
-26 KVCEHYKKP
+26 KK
-35 SDSSMTETACDLL
+35 LL
-48 SPLVINDEAFTI
+48 TPT
-60 VDLSKMLDHQQLA
+60 QLQR
-73 KLPYSIRILLENVA
+73 LPYAIRILLENVA
-87 RCSPQSLPSVLAR
+87 RCSPEALAAVLAR
-100 AIGQGPDCEVPFQP
+100 AIGDGPDCEVPFQP

-139 ELGGDPQAMNPLI
+139 ELGGDPAAMNPLI

-163 VERFAQA
+163 VEHYAQA
-170 DAVEQNLDIDF
+170 DAVEQNLEIDF

-207 TGIIHQMNMEALAQV
+207 TGIIHQMNMEALAKV
-222 VWETPGENGERLLHP
+222 VWETPTADGQRLLHP

-276 SFPKVIGIRVTNAL
+276 NFPQVIGFRVSNAL

-307 RKRSV
+307 RQRSV
-312 VGKFVEFTGPGLSTL
+312 VGKFVEFTGPGLSNL
-327 SWAARGTV
+327 GWAARGTV

-352 DETLAYLALS
+352 DQTLDYLKLS
-362 GRPAKLREQVVGY
+362 GRSAELCSQAVTYLQVQGLY
-375 MSAQPLW
+375 
-382 RRDELPEPE
+382 RRDDQPEPE

-401 SIEPSVAGPHQ
+401 SIEPSVAGPYQ
-412 PHQRQPLSK
+412 PHQRQPLSR
-421 AGASFHEEVLG
+421 AGESFREQVLG
-432 AGKLIDAPQA
+432 GSELIGNGY
-442 QRFLEPSFGE
+442 LEPSFGE
-452 SITHGAVVMSAITS
+452 AIDHGAVVLSAITS

-478 AGLLARKARSLGL
+478 AGLLARRARQLGL
-491 QRKPWVKTSLSP
+491 KRKPWVKTSLSP
-503 GSQVVADYLAEA
+503 GSQVVADYLSEA
-515 GLLEDFSALGF
+515 DLLQDFSALGF

-534 TCIGNSGKLEEHVE
+534 TCIGNSGKLEAHVE
-548 TFADQGLKGVVVL
+548 AFADQGLKGVVVL

-587 AYAIAGT
+587 AFAIAGR
-594 IDIDLTSQPLAEDAE
+594 IDIDLTHEPLGQDSA
-609 GNAVYLHD
+609 GNPVHLHD
-617 LMPSDAEIAA
+617 LMPADDDVQALVA
-627 QVAEVVKPE
+627 QVVKPE

-657 EGSVQFPWSPESTY
+657 QGSVQFPWDARSTY
-671 LRRPQYLADIQAE
+671 LRRPQYLADIQAA
-684 PKASLAISG
+684 PKASLAIEN
-693 ARALMVL
+693 ARTLMVL

-712 GAIPAN
+712 GAIPAS
-718 SLAGQWLLERGEDP
+718 SLAGQWLLARGEDP

-757 VKNRLLGESQPGQ
+757 VKNRLLGDAQPGV

-776 ADHSEC
+776 ADHSQC

-789 KSYAAQN
+789 QSYAG

-822 LGVKA
+822 LGVRA
-827 VVAQSI
+827 VVARSI

-844 GVLPLVFQPGQCADD
+844 GVLPLLFPAGQGVED
-859 LRLNGSEQFD
+859 LQLDGSEQFD
-869 FVGLDELV
+869 FIGLDELK
-877 VGENPISLIIRR
+877 VGDNRIRLQVR
-889 AEGHRD
+889 RVDGGVDEAEL
-895 EVKVIARI
+895 IARL
-903 DSQQEVRY
+903 DSQQEIRY
-911 LSNGGVLPF
+911 LTNGGVLPY
-920 VIRKVVART
+920 VIRKVVQRT
-929 RR
+929 RG

>member
-1 MVIDQFS
+1 
-8 SGLSAL
+8 
-14 SIGSS
+14 
-19 AVPPASR
+19 
-26 KVCEHYKKP
+26 
-35 SDSSMTETACDLL
+35 MTETARDLMSTL
-48 SPLVINDEAFTI
+48 EIDQAQFTY
-60 VDLSKMLDHQQLA
+60 VDLKKLLNPSQLQR
-73 KLPYSIRILLENVA
+73 LPFSIRILLENVA
-87 RCSPQSLPSVLAR
+87 RCTPQALQPVLAR
-100 AIGQGPDCEVPFQP
+100 ALGQGPDCEVPFQP

-139 ELGGDPQAMNPLI
+139 ELGGDPAAMNPQI

-163 VERFAQA
+163 VERFAEPE
-170 DAVEQNLDIDF
+170 AVEQNLDIDF

-207 TGIIHQMNMEALAQV
+207 TGIIHQMNMEALAKV
-222 VWETPGENGERLLHP
+222 VWESRTEDGQRLLHP

-276 SFPKVIGIRVTNAL
+276 NFPQVIGFRVTNAL

-300 LHVAEIL
+300 LHVAQIL
-307 RKRSV
+307 RQRSV
-312 VGKFVEFTGPGLSTL
+312 VGKFVEFTGPGLTTL

-352 DETLAYLALS
+352 DQTLDYLRLT
-362 GRPAKLREQVVGY
+362 GRSAELCLQAASY
-375 MSAQPLW
+375 MHAQDLH
-382 RRDELPEPE
+382 RRDDQPEPQ

-401 SIEPSVAGPHQ
+401 TIEPSVAGPYQ
-412 PHQRQPLSK
+412 PHQRQPLSRS
-421 AGASFHEEVLG
+421 GASFQEQVLG
-432 AGKLIDAPQA
+432 NGNLIAGPKAEQ
-442 QRFLEPSFGE
+442 FFEPSFGTPI
-452 SITHGAVVMSAITS
+452 SHGAVVISAITS

-478 AGLLARKARSLGL
+478 AGLLARNARRLGL

-515 GLLEDFSALGF
+515 DLLQDFSALGF

-534 TCIGNSGKLEEHVE
+534 TCIGNSGKLETHVE
-548 TFADQGLKGVVVL
+548 AFADQGLKGVVVL

-587 AYAIAGT
+587 AFAIAGT
-594 IDIDLTSQPLAEDAE
+594 VEVDLTREALGHDSA
-609 GNAVYLHD
+609 GNPVYLHD
-617 LMPSDAEIAA
+617 LMPSDEEVATLAA
-627 QVAEVVKPE
+627 RVVKPE
-636 FFQQRLATVWEGTHH
+636 FFRQRLATVWDGTHH

-657 EGSVQFPWSPESTY
+657 EGSVQFPWDARSTY

-684 PKASLAISG
+684 PKASLAIQG
-693 ARALMVL
+693 ARPLMVL

-718 SLAGQWLLERGEDP
+718 SQAGEWLLARGEDP

-757 VKNRLLGESQPGQ
+757 VRNRLLGEQQPGP

-776 ADHSEC
+776 ADHSQC
-782 LPLYEAA
+782 LPLYDAA
-789 KSYAAQN
+789 QSYAG

-822 LGVKA
+822 LGVRA
-827 VVAQSI
+827 VVARSI

-844 GVLPLVFQPGQCADD
+844 GVLPLLFKGGESVDD
-859 LRLNGSEQFD
+859 LQLDGSEHFD
-869 FVGLDELV
+869 FVGLDELS
-877 VGENPISLIIRR
+877 VGENRIRLLVQR
-889 AEGHRD
+889 QDGRRD
-895 EVKVIARI
+895 EAELIARI
-903 DSQQEVRY
+903 DSQQEIRY
-911 LSNGGVLPF
+911 LVNGGVLPY
-920 VIRKVVART
+920 VIRKVVKRT
-929 RR
+929 RS

>member
-1 MVIDQFS
+1 M
-8 SGLSAL
+8 
-14 SIGSS
+14 
-19 AVPPASR
+19 
-26 KVCEHYKKP
+26 
-35 SDSSMTETACDLL
+35 SMTETACDLFT
-48 SPLVINDEAFTI
+48 PLTISDDSFTI
-60 VDLSKMLDHQQLA
+60 VDLRKMLDHSQLA
-73 KLPYSIRILLENVA
+73 KLPYSVRILLENVA
-87 RCSPQSLPSVLAR
+87 RCSPQALPSVLAR

-163 VERFAQA
+163 VERYAEA

-222 VWETPGENGERLLHP
+222 VWESRGAKGERLLHP

-312 VGKFVEFTGPGLSTL
+312 VGKFVEFTGPGLTTL
-327 SWAARGTV
+327 SWGARGTV

-352 DETLAYLALS
+352 NETLAYLELS
-362 GRPAKLREQVVGY
+362 GRSAKLREQVIAY

-382 RRDELPEPE
+382 RHDELAEPE
-391 FDELIELDLA
+391 FDELIELDLS

-421 AGASFHEEVLG
+421 AAASFQEEVLG
-432 AGKLIDAPQA
+432 GGKLITAPQE
-442 QRFLEPSFGE
+442 QSFFEPSFGQA
-452 SITHGAVVMSAITS
+452 ITHGAVVMSAITS

-515 GLLEDFSALGF
+515 NLLEDFSALGF

-548 TFADQGLKGVVVL
+548 HFADEGLKGVVVL
-561 SGNRNFEGRVNP
+561 SGNRNFEGRVNA

-594 IDIDLTSQPLAEDAE
+594 INIDLTSQPLATGAD
-609 GNAVYLHD
+609 GQPVFLQD
-617 LMPSDAEIAA
+617 LMPSDADIADE
-627 QVAEVVKPE
+627 VAKVVKPE
-636 FFQQRLATVWEGTHH
+636 FFQHRLATVWDGTHH

-671 LRRPQYLADIQAE
+671 LRRPQYLSDIQAQ
-684 PKASLAISG
+684 PKASLAING
-693 ARALMVL
+693 AKALMVL

-718 SLAGQWLLERGEDP
+718 SLAGQWLLERGENP

-757 VKNRLLGESQPGQ
+757 VKNRLLGDKQPGL

-789 KSYAAQN
+789 KSYALEK

-844 GVLPLVFQPGQCADD
+844 GVLPLVFKPGQSVDD
-859 LRLNGSEQFD
+859 LRLDGSEQFD
-869 FVGLDELV
+869 FLGLDELA
-877 VGENPISLIIRR
+877 VGENVVKLIVRR
-889 AEGHRD
+889 ADGRRD
-895 EVKVIARI
+895 EAEVIARV

-911 LSNGGVLPF
+911 LVNGGVLPF

-929 RR
+929 RG

>member
-1 MVIDQFS
+1 
-8 SGLSAL
+8 
-14 SIGSS
+14 
-19 AVPPASR
+19 
-26 KVCEHYKKP
+26 
-35 SDSSMTETACDLL
+35 MTETARDLMSTL
-48 SPLVINDEAFTI
+48 EIDQAQFAY
-60 VDLSKMLDHQQLA
+60 VDLKKLLNPSQLQR
-73 KLPYSIRILLENVA
+73 LPFSIRILLENVA
-87 RCSPQSLPSVLAR
+87 RCTPQALQPVLAR
-100 AIGQGPDCEVPFQP
+100 ALGQGPDCEVPFQP

-139 ELGGDPQAMNPLI
+139 ELGGDPAAMNPQI

-163 VERFAQA
+163 VERYAEPE
-170 DAVEQNLDIDF
+170 AVEQNLDIDF

-207 TGIIHQMNMEALAQV
+207 TGIIHQMNMEALAKV
-222 VWETPGENGERLLHP
+222 VWESRTEDGQRLLHP

-276 SFPKVIGIRVTNAL
+276 NFPQVIGFRVTNAL

-307 RKRSV
+307 RQRSV
-312 VGKFVEFTGPGLSTL
+312 VGKFVEFTGPGLTTL

-352 DETLAYLALS
+352 DQTLDYLKLT
-362 GRPAKLREQVVGY
+362 GRSPELCLQAASY
-375 MSAQPLW
+375 MHAQNLH
-382 RRDELPEPE
+382 RRDDLPEPQ

-401 SIEPSVAGPHQ
+401 SIEPSVAGPYQ
-412 PHQRQPLSK
+412 PHQRQPLSRS
-421 AGASFHEEVLG
+421 GVSFQEHVLG
-432 AGKLIDAPQA
+432 GGNLIAGPKAEQ
-442 QRFLEPSFGE
+442 FFEPSFGAPI
-452 SITHGAVVMSAITS
+452 SHGAVVISAITS

-478 AGLLARKARSLGL
+478 AGLLARNARRLGL

-515 GLLEDFSALGF
+515 DLLQDFSALGF

-548 TFADQGLKGVVVL
+548 AFADQGLKGVVVL

-587 AYAIAGT
+587 AFAIAGT
-594 IDIDLTSQPLAEDAE
+594 VEIDLTCEALGHDSA
-609 GNAVYLHD
+609 GNPVHLHD
-617 LMPSDAEIAA
+617 LMPSDEDVAALAA
-627 QVAEVVKPE
+627 QVVKPE
-636 FFQQRLATVWEGTHH
+636 FFQQRLATVWDGTHH

-657 EGSVQFPWSPESTY
+657 EGSVQFPWDARSTY

-684 PKASLAISG
+684 PKTSLAIQG
-693 ARALMVL
+693 ARPLMVL

-718 SLAGQWLLERGEDP
+718 SQAGEWLLARGEDP

-757 VKNRLLGESQPGQ
+757 VRNRLLGEQQPGP

-776 ADHSEC
+776 ADHSQC
-782 LPLYEAA
+782 LPLYDAA
-789 KSYAAQN
+789 QSYAG

-822 LGVKA
+822 LGVRA
-827 VVAQSI
+827 VVARSI

-844 GVLPLVFQPGQCADD
+844 GVLPLLFKDGESVDD
-859 LRLNGSEQFD
+859 LQLGGGERFD
-869 FVGLDELV
+869 FVGLDELT
-877 VGENPISLIIRR
+877 VGENRIRLLVQR
-889 AEGHRD
+889 EDGRRD
-895 EVKVIARI
+895 EAELIARI
-903 DSQQEVRY
+903 DSLQEIRY
-911 LSNGGVLPF
+911 LVNGGVLPY
-920 VIRKVVART
+920 VIRKVVKRT
-929 RR
+929 RS

>member
-1 MVIDQFS
+1 
-8 SGLSAL
+8 
-14 SIGSS
+14 
-19 AVPPASR
+19 
-26 KVCEHYKKP
+26 
-35 SDSSMTETACDLL
+35 MTETARDLL
-48 SPLVINDEAFTI
+48 NHLTI
-60 VDLSKMLDHQQLA
+60 DNERFAYVDLHKMLSPRQIA
-73 KLPYSIRILLENVA
+73 RLPYSIRILLENVA
-87 RCSPQSLPSVLAR
+87 RCSPEALPSVLAR
-100 AIGQGPDCEVPFQP
+100 AIGDGPDCEVPFQP

-139 ELGGDPQAMNPLI
+139 ELGGDPHAMNPLI

-163 VERFAQA
+163 VERYAQA

-191 KWAQKSLD
+191 KWAQKSLN

-222 VWETPGENGERLLHP
+222 VWETPMDDGQRMLHP

-276 SFPKVIGIRVTNAL
+276 SFPQVVGIRLTNDM

-312 VGKFVEFTGPGLSTL
+312 VGKFVEFTGPGVSNL

-352 DETLAYLALS
+352 DETRAYLELT
-362 GRPAKLREQVVGY
+362 GRPAALRAKVISY

-382 RRDELPEPE
+382 RRDALVEPQ

-412 PHQRQPLSK
+412 PHQRQSL
-421 AGASFHEEVLG
+421 ANAAASFQNEVMGGKNLI
-432 AGKLIDAPQA
+432 AGPAEQS
-442 QRFLEPSFGE
+442 FFEPAFKE
-452 SITHGAVVMSAITS
+452 PITHGAVVMAAITS

-491 QRKPWVKTSLSP
+491 KRKPWVKTSLSP
-503 GSQVVADYLAEA
+503 GSQVVADYLAQA
-515 GLLEDFSALGF
+515 DLLEDFSALGF

-534 TCIGNSGKLEEHVE
+534 TCIGNSGKLDAHVE
-548 TFADQGLKGVVVL
+548 VFADQGLKGVVVL

-594 IDIDLTSQPLAEDAE
+594 IDIDLESQPLAHDSN
-609 GNAVYLHD
+609 GDPVYLRD
-617 LMPSDAEIAA
+617 LMPTDADVAA
-627 QVAEVVKPE
+627 QVIDVVRPE
-636 FFQQRLATVWEGTHH
+636 FFRQRLATVWEGTHQ

-657 EGSVQFPWSPESTY
+657 ERSVQFPWNPASTY
-671 LRRPQYLADIQAE
+671 LRRPEYLAGIQAE
-684 PKASLAISG
+684 PKASLAIQG
-693 ARALMVL
+693 ARVLMVL
-700 GDNVTTD
+700 GDNITTD

-745 EVMLRGAFTNKS
+745 EVMLRGAFTNKT
-757 VKNRLLGESQPGQ
+757 VKNLLLGDAQPGQ
-770 GAWAWN
+770 GGWAWN

-782 LPLYEAA
+782 LPVYLAS
-789 KSYAAQN
+789 KSYTDRQ
-796 TPMVVFAGINYG
+796 TPMVMFAGINYG

-844 GVLPLVFQPGQCADD
+844 GVIPLQFHAGMRAELLRLDGSERFDFLGLDD
-859 LRLNGSEQFD
+859 LA
-869 FVGLDELV
+869 VGDNAVTLV
-877 VGENPISLIIRR
+877 IRR
-889 AEGHRD
+889 TTGVEQKI
-895 EVKVIARI
+895 ELNVRI
-903 DSQQEVRY
+903 DSLQEIRY

-929 RR
+929 RH

>member
-1 MVIDQFS
+1 
-8 SGLSAL
+8 
-14 SIGSS
+14 
-19 AVPPASR
+19 
-26 KVCEHYKKP
+26 
-35 SDSSMTETACDLL
+35 MTETARDLMSTL
-48 SPLVINDEAFTI
+48 EIDQAQFTY
-60 VDLSKMLDHQQLA
+60 VDLKKLLTPSQLQR
-73 KLPYSIRILLENVA
+73 LPFSIRILLENVA
-87 RCSPQSLPSVLAR
+87 RCTPQALQPVLAR
-100 AIGQGPDCEVPFQP
+100 ALGQGPDCEVPFQP

-139 ELGGDPQAMNPLI
+139 ELGGDPAAMNPQI

-163 VERFAQA
+163 VERFAEPE
-170 DAVEQNLDIDF
+170 AVEQNLDIDF

-207 TGIIHQMNMEALAQV
+207 TGIIHQMNMEALAKV
-222 VWETPGENGERLLHP
+222 VWESRTEDGQRLLHP

-276 SFPKVIGIRVTNAL
+276 NFPQVIGFRVTNAL

-300 LHVAEIL
+300 LHVAQIL
-307 RKRSV
+307 RQRSV
-312 VGKFVEFTGPGLSTL
+312 VGKFVEFTGPGLTTL

-352 DETLAYLALS
+352 DQTLDYLRLT
-362 GRPAKLREQVVGY
+362 GRSAELCLQAASY
-375 MSAQPLW
+375 MHAQDLH
-382 RRDELPEPE
+382 RRDDQPEPQ

-401 SIEPSVAGPHQ
+401 TIEPSVAGPYQ
-412 PHQRQPLSK
+412 PHQRQPLSRS
-421 AGASFHEEVLG
+421 GASFQEQVLG
-432 AGKLIDAPQA
+432 NGNLIAGPKAEQ
-442 QRFLEPSFGE
+442 FFEPSFGTPI
-452 SITHGAVVMSAITS
+452 SHGAVVISAITS

-478 AGLLARKARSLGL
+478 AGLLARNARRLGL

-515 GLLEDFSALGF
+515 DLLQDFSALGF

-534 TCIGNSGKLEEHVE
+534 TCIGNSGKLETHVE
-548 TFADQGLKGVVVL
+548 AFADQGLKGVVVL

-587 AYAIAGT
+587 AFAIAGT
-594 IDIDLTSQPLAEDAE
+594 VEVDLTREALGHDSA
-609 GNAVYLHD
+609 GNPVYLHD
-617 LMPSDAEIAA
+617 LMPSDEEVAILAA
-627 QVAEVVKPE
+627 RVVKPE
-636 FFQQRLATVWEGTHH
+636 FFRQRLATVWDGTHH

-657 EGSVQFPWSPESTY
+657 EGSVQFPWDARSTY

-684 PKASLAISG
+684 PKASLAIQG
-693 ARALMVL
+693 ARPLMVL

-718 SLAGQWLLERGEDP
+718 SQAGEWLLARGEDP

-757 VKNRLLGESQPGQ
+757 VRNRLLGEQQPGP

-776 ADHSEC
+776 ADHSQC
-782 LPLYEAA
+782 LPLYDAA
-789 KSYAAQN
+789 QSYAG

-822 LGVKA
+822 LGVRA
-827 VVAQSI
+827 VVARSI

-844 GVLPLVFQPGQCADD
+844 GVLPLLFKGGESVDD
-859 LRLNGSEQFD
+859 LQLDGSEHFD
-869 FVGLDELV
+869 FVGLDELS
-877 VGENPISLIIRR
+877 VGENRIRLLVQR
-889 AEGHRD
+889 QDGRRD
-895 EVKVIARI
+895 EAELIARI
-903 DSQQEVRY
+903 DSQQEIRY
-911 LSNGGVLPF
+911 LVNGGVLPY
-920 VIRKVVART
+920 VIRKVVKRT
-929 RR
+929 RS

>member
-1 MVIDQFS
+1 M
-8 SGLSAL
+8 
-14 SIGSS
+14 
-19 AVPPASR
+19 
-26 KVCEHYKKP
+26 
-35 SDSSMTETACDLL
+35 
-48 SPLVINDEAFTI
+48 INDEAFTI
-60 VDLSKMLDHQQLA
+60 IDLSKMLDQCQLER
-73 KLPYSIRILLENVA
+73 LPYSIRILLENVA
-87 RCSPQSLPSVLAR
+87 RCSPAALPSVLAR
-100 AIGQGPDCEVPFQP
+100 AIRQGPDCEVPFQP

-163 VERFAQA
+163 VERYAEA
-170 DAVEQNLDIDF
+170 DSVEQNLDIDF
-181 RRNSERYRFI
+181 RRNGERYQFI
-191 KWAQKSLD
+191 KWAQESLD

-222 VWETPGENGERLLHP
+222 VWESAGENGERLLHP

-276 SFPKVIGIRVTNAL
+276 SFPEVIGIRLTNAL

-300 LHVAEIL
+300 LHVAQIL

-312 VGKFVEFTGPGLSTL
+312 VGKFVEFTGPGLSGL

-352 DETLAYLALS
+352 NETLAYLELS
-362 GRPAKLREQVVGY
+362 GRSAHLRDKVISY

-382 RRDELPEPE
+382 RRDELAEPQ

-421 AGASFHEEVLG
+421 AAASFRDEVMG
-432 AGKLIDAPQA
+432 GGNLINSPEGQC
-442 QRFLEPSFGE
+442 FLEPAFGE
-452 SITHGAVVMSAITS
+452 SITHGAVVISAITS
-466 CTNTANPAQMIQ
+466 CTNTANPPQMIQ
-478 AGLLARKARSLGL
+478 AGLLARKARALGL

-515 GLLEDFSALGF
+515 DLLADFSALGF

-548 TFADQGLKGVVVL
+548 EFADQGLKGVVVL

-594 IDIDLTSQPLAEDAE
+594 IDIDLTTQPLGEDTH
-609 GNAVYLHD
+609 GQPVYLHD
-617 LMPSDAEIAA
+617 LMPSEAEIAE
-627 QVAEVVKPE
+627 QVARVVKPE
-636 FFQQRLATVWEGTHH
+636 FFQQRLATVWDGTHH

-657 EGSVQFPWSPESTY
+657 QGSVQFPWSPRSTY
-671 LRRPQYLADIQAE
+671 LRRPQYLADIQAK
-684 PKASLAISG
+684 PKASLAVTG
-693 ARALMVL
+693 ARALMIL

-732 QDLNQYSTRRSNH
+732 RDLNQYSTRRSNH

-757 VKNRLLGESQPGQ
+757 VKNRLLGELQPGL

-789 KSYAAQN
+789 KSYAEHN
-796 TPMVVFAGINYG
+796 TPMVLFAGINFG

-844 GVLPLVFQPGQCADD
+844 GVLPLLFKPGQSVDD
-859 LRLNGSEQFD
+859 LQLDGTEQFD
-869 FVGLDELV
+869 FLGLDALV
-877 VGENPISLIIRR
+877 VGDNAIILVVRR
-889 AEGHRD
+889 SDGRRD
-895 EVKVIARI
+895 EVEVIARV

-911 LSNGGVLPF
+911 LSNGGVLPY

-929 RR
+929 RH